1 MSIYWD
7 KIILIYQ
14 VFRVVS
20 RKTCSK
26 TGILRFSFLNLHVC
40 VFLWLTKACLC
51 SFMFIPDTLIIESS
65 FQINQVVE
73 QQFCWLWTLNIMAE
87 NRISRWY
94 ERFSLFSS
102 WSLKQLCTNLKLSTH
117 TICFSKTCCFCVLY
131 EVVYFDIKFCWARLV
146 KIAFFFTIDK
156 WAFGGTGPSQ
166 RTSISK
172 NNFVLTLY
180 FSVWSL
186 SNLYSALYYF
196 PFSPLFSIIIK

>member
-1 MSIYWD
+1 MLLNTQALTVLLYICIFVHVFLKWTIRRAHQSHAIFNFSKKLYVTHNNESGISIKCLFIWD
-7 KIILIYQ
+7 KIIQIYQ
-14 VFRVVS
+14 VFWVVS

-102 WSLKQLCTNLKLSTH
+102 WSLKQMCTNLKLSTH
-117 TICFSKTCCFCVLY
+117 TICFSKIY
-131 EVVYFDIKFCWARLV
+131 VVFVCYM
-146 KIAFFFTIDK
+146 K
-156 WAFGGTGPSQ
+156 WC
-166 RTSISK
+166 I
-172 NNFVLTLY
+172 LI
-180 FSVWSL
+180 L
-186 SNLYSALYYF
+186 SFAGLGW
-196 PFSPLFSIIIK
+196 